1 MHPAIIVLYCIC
13 GALGLLTIIFL
24 ILRIKKKK
32 KNPLIERAESIFI
45 IINQR
50 IHSTLNE
57 IQKID
62 SEITK
67 TLILKETK
75 DKSNESTEELQ
86 IELEDNQVK
95 IKKLML
101 KIEDLKDYQQE
112 IKNEILNKKQ
122 VNLDDIEVI
131 FERIKEKIDNC

>member
-1 MHPAIIVLYCIC
+1 MLPAIIVLFCIC

-62 SEITK
+62 SEVTK

-75 DKSNESTEELQ
+75 DKSKESTEELQ
-86 IELEDNQVK
+86 IELED
-95 IKKLML
+95 
-101 KIEDLKDYQQE
+101 
-112 IKNEILNKKQ
+112 
-122 VNLDDIEVI
+122 
-131 FERIKEKIDNC
+131 

>member
-1 MHPAIIVLYCIC
+1 MLPVFIALFCIG
-13 GALGLLTIIFL
+13 GALGLLTIILL

-50 IHSTLNE
+50 IHSILNE

-62 SEITK
+62 SEVTK
-67 TLILKETK
+67 ILLLKDTK
-75 DKSNESTEELQ
+75 DKSNESAEELQ

-95 IKKLML
+95 IKGLML

-122 VNLDDIEVI
+122 ESSDEIEAI
-131 FERIKEKIDNC
+131 LERIKEKIDYC

>member
-1 MHPAIIVLYCIC
+1 MLPVFIALFCIG
-13 GALGLLTIIFL
+13 GALGLLTIILL
-24 ILRIKKKK
+24 ILRTKKKK

-50 IHSTLNE
+50 IHSILNE

-62 SEITK
+62 SEVTK
-67 TLILKETK
+67 ILLLKDTK

-95 IKKLML
+95 IKGLMF

-122 VNLDDIEVI
+122 ESSDEIEAI
-131 FERIKEKIDNC
+131 LERIKEKIDYC

>member
-1 MHPAIIVLYCIC
+1 MHPAIIVLFCIC

-32 KNPLIERAESIFI
+32 KNPLIERAEPIFI

-50 IHSTLNE
+50 IHSILNE

-62 SEITK
+62 SEVTK
-67 TLILKETK
+67 TLILKDTK

-122 VNLDDIEVI
+122 GNLDEIEVI

>member
-1 MHPAIIVLYCIC
+1 MDPAIIVLYCVC

-62 SEITK
+62 SEVTK

-122 VNLDDIEVI
+122 GNLDEIEVI

>member
-1 MHPAIIVLYCIC
+1 MLPVFIALFCI
-13 GALGLLTIIFL
+13 GGVLGLLTIILL

-50 IHSTLNE
+50 IHSILNE

-62 SEITK
+62 SEVTK
-67 TLILKETK
+67 ILLLKDTK
-75 DKSNESTEELQ
+75 DKSNESAEELQ

-95 IKKLML
+95 IKGLML

-122 VNLDDIEVI
+122 EGSDEIEAI
-131 FERIKEKIDNC
+131 LERIKEKIDYC

>member
-1 MHPAIIVLYCIC
+1 MHPAFIVLFCIG
-13 GALGLLTIIFL
+13 GALGLLTIIL
-24 ILRIKKKK
+24 LVLRIKK
-32 KNPLIERAESIFI
+32 KNPLIERAKSTFI

-50 IHSTLNE
+50 IHSILNE

-62 SEITK
+62 SEVIK
-67 TLILKETK
+67 ILILKDTK

-95 IKKLML
+95 IKELML

-122 VNLDDIEVI
+122 INSDEIEVI
-131 FERIKEKIDNC
+131 LERIKEKIDYC

>member
-1 MHPAIIVLYCIC
+1 MDPAIIVLYCIC
-13 GALGLLTIIFL
+13 GALGLLTIIFI

-50 IHSTLNE
+50 IHSTLNK

-62 SEITK
+62 SEVTK

-122 VNLDDIEVI
+122 GNLDEIEVI

>member
-1 MHPAIIVLYCIC
+1 MHPAFIALFGIG
-13 GALGLLTIIFL
+13 GALGLLTIIL
-24 ILRIKKKK
+24 LVLRIKKKK
-32 KNPLIERAESIFI
+32 KNPLIERAESTFV

-50 IHSTLNE
+50 IHSILNE

-62 SEITK
+62 SEVTK
-67 TLILKETK
+67 ILILKDTK
-75 DKSNESTEELQ
+75 DKSNESIEELQ

-95 IKKLML
+95 IKELIL

-122 VNLDDIEVI
+122 INSDEIEVI
-131 FERIKEKIDNC
+131 LERIKEKIDYC

>member
-1 MHPAIIVLYCIC
+1 MHPAIIVLFCIC
-13 GALGLLTIIFL
+13 GALGLLTIILL
-24 ILRIKKKK
+24 ILKTKKKK
-32 KNPLIERAESIFI
+32 KNPLIKRSESILI

-50 IHSTLNE
+50 IHSILNK

-62 SEITK
+62 SEITR
-67 TLILKETK
+67 ILVLKDTK

-86 IELEDNQVK
+86 IELKDNQAK
-95 IKKLML
+95 IKELML

-112 IKNEILNKKQ
+112 IKNEILSKKQ
-122 VNLDDIEVI
+122 GNLDEIEVI

>member
-1 MHPAIIVLYCIC
+1 MLPVFIALFCIG
-13 GALGLLTIIFL
+13 GALGLLTIILL

-50 IHSTLNE
+50 IHSILNE

-62 SEITK
+62 SEVTK
-67 TLILKETK
+67 ILLLKDTK

-95 IKKLML
+95 IKGLMF

-112 IKNEILNKKQ
+112 IKNKILNKKQ
-122 VNLDDIEVI
+122 ESSDEIEAI
-131 FERIKEKIDNC
+131 LERIKEKIDYC